1 MKKYKK
7 IISIVILT
15 TILIMFSGCNNII
28 QKESKKDNN
37 INVEESTDNPV
48 ATMVVEYVNEEGKLS
63 EGTIKIE
70 LYPQKAPITVSNF
83 INLVNNGFY
92 NNLTFHRIID
102 NFMIQGGDPKGNGSG
117 GANLSDLNKNVQKG
131 SDEDY
136 EYSIKGEFDVNNY
149 NNDVLFEEGTVAMAR
164 ADYSSMGMPEEGYNS
179 GSTQFFI
186 MNTDQKSVNNSLQ
199 GQYAAFGKVIDGYD
213 VVLDISKTEVTANPS
228 TNEVSKPKSAPVI
241 KSLTVETHGV
251 EYKIPEVINADETK
265 AKIQK
270 RYMELIAQNYSN

>member
-251 EYKIPEVINADETK
+251 EFQIPEVINADETK